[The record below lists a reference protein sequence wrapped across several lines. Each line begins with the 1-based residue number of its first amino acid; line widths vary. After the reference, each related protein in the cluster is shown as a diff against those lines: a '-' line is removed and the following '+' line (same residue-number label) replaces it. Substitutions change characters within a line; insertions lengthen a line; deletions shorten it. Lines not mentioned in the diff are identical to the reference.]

1 MGCGSSKDGT
11 ADSPKKTAGKRKS
24 NAKTEQV
31 EVDVSD
37 SKTNS
42 NRNSPERQRAT
53 PSPTKSSP
61 RKEQQS
67 PDYDPSY
74 AGTQSSALESP
85 YDKHGDVNG
94 RAGKSK
100 YEDKDES
107 SFQEANDKGY
117 KRRVREKLKT
127 STGGGDIEDLEKMI
141 ALFERSR
148 LEDCGDLT
156 RAKERLRYLKL
167 KRDLRD
173 SMRRRHVGV
182 LNRTIADVQAS
193 PYAYQLHNQLEKAEK
208 LRDHLKELNTYNHD
222 ILQMEQT
229 TISEL
234 RSYQRPPTSVHDVM
248 AATYMLLGHDEDRL
262 TEWSDIQCQ
271 MGRLGKDS
279 LVRQVETFDTNDVD
293 DQTAGRVK
301 EILGYHDL
309 DQVRAASNGA
319 ASFHV
324 WSSQMVEKIDK
335 DQQTEDDRRRQE
347 EEKQSVASSKGRK
360 KKG

>member
-11 ADSPKKTAGKRKS
+11 ADSPKKAASTRKS
-24 NAKTEQV
+24 NAKAEQV
-31 EVDVSD
+31 EVDVSN
-37 SKTNS
+37 SNTNS
-42 NRNSPERQRAT
+42 PQRQRAT
-53 PSPTKSSP
+53 PSPTNSSP
-61 RKEQQS
+61 RKS
-67 PDYDPSY
+67 PHYDDSY
-74 AGTQSSALESP
+74 AGTQSPHPESP
-85 YDKHGDVNG
+85 KHEDVKG
-94 RAGKSK
+94 KGGKSK
-100 YEDKDES
+100 YEDKDEG

-117 KRRVREKLKT
+117 KRRVRERLKT
-127 STGGGDIEDLEKMI
+127 STGGSDMEDLEKMI

-193 PYAYQLHNQLEKAEK
+193 PYAYQLRNQLEKAEK

-234 RSYQRPPTSVHDVM
+234 RSYQRPPTCVHDVM
-248 AATYMLLGHDEDRL
+248 AATYMLLGHNEDRL
-262 TEWSDIQCQ
+262 TEWADIQCQ
-271 MGRLGKDS
+271 MGKLGRDG
-279 LVRQVETFDTNDVD
+279 LVKQVETFDTNDVD
-293 DQTAGRVK
+293 DQTASRVQ

-335 DQQTEDDRRRQE
+335 DKQSEDDTRRQE